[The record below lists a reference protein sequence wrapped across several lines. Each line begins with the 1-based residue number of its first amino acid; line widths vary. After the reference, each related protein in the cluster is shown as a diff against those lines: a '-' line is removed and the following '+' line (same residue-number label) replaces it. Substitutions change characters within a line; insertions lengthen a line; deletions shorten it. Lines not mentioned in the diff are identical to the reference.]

1 MVELRLSVH
10 IEGDLRTRVVVVS
23 PRRPVACSLSDNDV
37 GCNTLLPSA
46 ADFPP
51 SLPADLMPLVA
62 VVCELRELARS
73 RAGRLTVSTRT
84 PTFVMNLALLLITVY
99 G

>member
-1 MVELRLSVH
+1 M
-10 IEGDLRTRVVVVS
+10 VS

-62 VVCELRELARS
+62 VVCELRELALAS
-73 RAGRLTVSTRT
+73 RQANSKHENADILDEFSFITHNRLRLSLHSSSLVRSTRR
-84 PTFVMNLALLLITVY
+84 
-99 G
+99 